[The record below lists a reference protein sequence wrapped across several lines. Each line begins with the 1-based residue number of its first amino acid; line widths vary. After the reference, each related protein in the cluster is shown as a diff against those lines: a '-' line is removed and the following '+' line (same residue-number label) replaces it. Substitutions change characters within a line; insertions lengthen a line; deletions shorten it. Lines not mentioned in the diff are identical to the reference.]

1 MLPLSTF
8 LLILPV
14 AAFELFAPPLPTAI
28 QGGNLE
34 RENHPTRAAIPLIT
48 EPAQINADLLLK
60 RSLATCGYISGNAGY
75 SCTSTV
81 GDFVGWACCD
91 QIQCQGNYR
100 TCADYGAD
108 ICGGLAA
115 PECTSIYVSILS
127 WFVARPHPF
136 VSAANP
142 SCLSYARSASLADQ
156 NTDYS
161 LGCGANSGPI
171 LVLKTTT
178 GAGGASQTAAA
189 ATSGGFLDSS
199 GSASATSGTSDS
211 NGGGGGSTS
220 GDKGGETNEGGIGTS
235 SSSGGSGLSESAK
248 IAIGAVVGV
257 VVIVLVAGSIYCW
270 RTCCG
275 HATQG
280 GSSAWFGSTAN
291 GRTQQWV
298 EMDHRPR

>member
-1 MLPLSTF
+1 MLPLLTF

-14 AAFELFAPPLPTAI
+14 AAFELFEPPLPTAI

-34 RENHPTRAAIPLIT
+34 RKNHLTHAAIPLIT
-48 EPAQINADLLLK
+48 EPARINADLLLK
-60 RSLATCGYISGNAGY
+60 RSPATCGYISGNAASALTCPQGY

-81 GDFVGWACCD
+81 GDFIGWACCN

-108 ICGGLAA
+108 ICVGLAA
-115 PECTSIYVSILS
+115 AECTSIYVSILS
-127 WFVARPHPF
+127 C
-136 VSAANP
+136 SAANP

-178 GAGGASQTAAA
+178 GGGGGASQTAAA
-189 ATSGGFLDSS
+189 TSGGFQDSS

-211 NGGGGGSTS
+211 SGGGSTS
-220 GDKGGETNEGGIGTS
+220 GDKGGGTNSGVGPS
-235 SSSGGSGLSESAK
+235 SSSGGSGLSEGAK
-248 IAIGAVVGV
+248 IAIGVIVGV

-275 HATQG
+275 RRPNNDDTVTQG

-298 EMDHRPR
+298 EMR